1 MIKAVIGV
9 LPVVD
14 GAGTSSIENSYIKAI
29 EASGGAAVMLPYTE
43 SGESIGKFAK
53 VCDGFIFAGGADID
67 PKRYGEEAR
76 DVCGEL
82 APLRDAVEFSAFE
95 IIARTGKPV
104 MGICRG
110 MQLINVACGGSLYQD
125 IPSEVGTEL
134 LHKQE
139 HPHSEPAHEVSLVVG
154 GLAHTVIGK
163 SRTHVNSLHHQ
174 AIKRLGQG
182 LVATVV
188 ADDGIIEG
196 IAGDG
201 EQLVWGFQWHPEKT
215 FDLSEDS
222 RKIFAYFIDR
232 CAEEKK
238 KGK

>member
-1 MIKAVIGV
+1 MIQAVIGI

-14 GAGTSSIENSYIKAI
+14 GARISSIENSYIKAI
-29 EASGGAAVMLPYTE
+29 EASGGATVMLPYTE
-43 SGESIGKFAK
+43 SEESIGAFARM
-53 VCDGFIFAGGADID
+53 CDGFIFAGGADID
-67 PKRYGEEAR
+67 PHRYGEEAR
-76 DVCGEL
+76 ENCGEL
-82 APLRDAVEFSAFE
+82 APLRDAVEFSAFKVILE
-95 IIARTGKPV
+95 SGKPV

-110 MQLINVACGGSLYQD
+110 MQLINVAMGGTLYQD

-134 LHKQE
+134 SHKQDN
-139 HPHSEPAHEVSLVVG
+139 PHSEPAHEASLVIG
-154 GLAHTVIGK
+154 GLAHKVIGK
-163 SRTHVNSLHHQ
+163 SRINVNSLHHQ
-174 AIKRLGQG
+174 AVKKLGAG

-215 FDLSEDS
+215 FEQSDDS
-222 RKIFAYFIDR
+222 KKIFAYFVSR

-238 KGK
+238 KKS